1 MVYIKIKVNQ
11 NTYDNFV
18 TCTYILIQI
27 PLVPYMK
34 PLFKILNIKDMK
46 KRSNKRNNMVCIK
59 IKVNRKTTLGKLLPS

>member
-1 MVYIKIKVNQ
+1 MKKWPNKRNMVYIKIKVNQ

-34 PLFKILNIKDMK
+34 PIFKYF
-46 KRSNKRNNMVCIK
+46 
-59 IKVNRKTTLGKLLPS
+59 